1 MLLFIV
7 VALSLYILYT
17 KPSIVPGR
25 RRPGAE
31 HPVIATAIPG
41 NPIAPEMSE
50 SPAGV
55 VRSPAARG
63 TMTAERPKAGDR
75 QNAVS
80 EGGHWWRR
88 RKRR

>member
-7 VALSLYILYT
+7 VALGLYILYT

-31 HPVIATAIPG
+31 QPLIATAVPG
-41 NPIAPEMSE
+41 NPIATEISD
-50 SPAGV
+50 SPAGAP
-55 VRSPAARG
+55 RSPAARG
-63 TMTAERPKAGDR
+63 AMTAERPKAGDS

-80 EGGHWWRR
+80 EGGEWWRR

>member
-7 VALSLYILYT
+7 VALGLYILYT

-31 HPVIATAIPG
+31 HPVIATAMPG
-41 NPIAPEMSE
+41 NPIATEIPDE
-50 SPAGV
+50 PV
-55 VRSPAARG
+55 TPRG
-63 TMTAERPKAGDR
+63 PTGRGAITAEKPRAGSSR
-75 QNAVS
+75 NAVI
-80 EGGHWWRR
+80 EGGQWWRR